1 MKKIDTRIQRTFLK
15 KLRHNLRNPMNSV
28 LGFSELLI
36 EESEKLGIKSIFN
49 QLAEIQSS
57 GYDII
62 KFIDKIFS
70 DEKIGTQNSLIINEI
85 IHDLEVEIKIYLGSI
100 INEIKKLKKHNIDKI
115 EGYDEYVSIM
125 FQSCEF
131 LNNKVDILIS
141 SKHNDIVSLDFALGD
156 NANLSI
162 ISDTIK
168 SIEPLGKNDKKT
180 AITGTILVVDDNE
193 NNIKLLNKRLNNRG
207 HTVLPALDGRK
218 ALSIIRKRKTD
229 IDLILL
235 DIIMPDMNG
244 YELLK
249 YIKSDRRYCHI
260 PVIMVSSLDD
270 IDSIYRCFEYG
281 ADDYVKKPYES
292 TILNA
297 RINSNIEKKQ
307 LHDREEIHLRTI
319 QDEKEKSESLLLNIL
334 PESIAE
340 RLKLGETKIADKLDN
355 VTILFADIVGFTK
368 ITKALSPSDLVDLLN
383 QIFMKFDELCDYYGM
398 EKIKTIGDSYMA
410 ASGIPEPSS
419 SHAIQAMGMA
429 TAMLKY
435 INSVKISHSKKLN
448 IRIGMHCG
456 SLVAGIIGKKKFV
469 YDLWGDTVNI
479 ASRLESS
486 GEPGKINISKQMMK
500 KIKGNYQF
508 ERRGMK
514 EYKGIGKLETYLVL
528 ID

>member
-1 MKKIDTRIQRTFLK
+1 
-15 KLRHNLRNPMNSV
+15 
-28 LGFSELLI
+28 
-36 EESEKLGIKSIFN
+36 
-49 QLAEIQSS
+49 
-57 GYDII
+57 
-62 KFIDKIFS
+62 
-70 DEKIGTQNSLIINEI
+70 
-85 IHDLEVEIKIYLGSI
+85 
-100 INEIKKLKKHNIDKI
+100 
-115 EGYDEYVSIM
+115 GYDEYVSIM

-141 SKHNDIVSLDFALGD
+141 SKHNDIVSLDFALSD

-168 SIEPLGKNDKKT
+168 SIKPLGKNDKKI
-180 AITGTILVVDDNE
+180 AIKGTILAVDDNE

-355 VTILFADIVGFTK
+355 VTILFADIVGFTR
-368 ITKALSPSDLVDLLN
+368 ITKALSP
-383 QIFMKFDELCDYYGM
+383 
-398 EKIKTIGDSYMA
+398 
-410 ASGIPEPSS
+410 
-419 SHAIQAMGMA
+419 
-429 TAMLKY
+429 
-435 INSVKISHSKKLN
+435 
-448 IRIGMHCG
+448 
-456 SLVAGIIGKKKFV
+456 
-469 YDLWGDTVNI
+469 
-479 ASRLESS
+479 
-486 GEPGKINISKQMMK
+486 
-500 KIKGNYQF
+500 
-508 ERRGMK
+508 
-514 EYKGIGKLETYLVL
+514 
-528 ID
+528 